1 MLDYRMI
8 TFLKVCQTMNYTHAA
23 QSLHITQPAVSQ
35 HIHYLEEQLHVKLF
49 EYEEKQLKLTEAGKI
64 LYRFAATVN
73 HDFHELSNQLSNENN
88 RLHLRFG
95 VTLTIGE
102 YLMPKVLIKLLNQHQ
117 NIHHDF
123 HELSNQLSNENN
135 RLHLRFGVTL
145 TIGEYLMPKVLI
157 KLLNQHQNIQ
167 LQMIVANTAEL
178 LMQMEEE
185 KLDFAIVEGYYPN
198 QEYEGRVY
206 RKERFIGICHVDHPF
221 AATECTLSDLKNE
234 RLLLRENGS
243 GTREVL
249 ERALKEK
256 NMSFDN
262 FCERIEI
269 GNLNVIKQL
278 VMKKIG
284 ITFCYEPVVAQEL
297 KNDDLKVM
305 NIKDFQ
311 VAHDFTFIWRKNSI
325 FQNLYQSIYE
335 QMCSCINE

>member
-73 HDFHELSNQLSNENN
+73 
-88 RLHLRFG
+88 
-95 VTLTIGE
+95 
-102 YLMPKVLIKLLNQHQ
+102 
-117 NIHHDF
+117 HDF

-278 VMKKIG
+278 VMIKIG

-297 KNDDLKVM
+297 KNGDLKVM

>member
-73 HDFHELSNQLSNENN
+73 
-88 RLHLRFG
+88 
-95 VTLTIGE
+95 
-102 YLMPKVLIKLLNQHQ
+102 
-117 NIHHDF
+117 HDF

-297 KNDDLKVM
+297 KNGDLKVM

-311 VAHDFTFIWRKNSI
+311 VVHDFTFIWRKNST

>member
-73 HDFHELSNQLSNENN
+73 
-88 RLHLRFG
+88 
-95 VTLTIGE
+95 
-102 YLMPKVLIKLLNQHQ
+102 
-117 NIHHDF
+117 HDF

-297 KNDDLKVM
+297 KNGDLKVI

>member
-73 HDFHELSNQLSNENN
+73 
-88 RLHLRFG
+88 
-95 VTLTIGE
+95 
-102 YLMPKVLIKLLNQHQ
+102 
-117 NIHHDF
+117 HDF

>member
-35 HIHYLEEQLHVKLF
+35 HIHYLEEQFHVKLF
-49 EYEEKQLKLTEAGKI
+49 EYEGKQLKLTETGKI

-73 HDFHELSNQLSNENN
+73 
-88 RLHLRFG
+88 
-95 VTLTIGE
+95 
-102 YLMPKVLIKLLNQHQ
+102 
-117 NIHHDF
+117 HDF

-206 RKERFIGICHVDHPF
+206 RKERFIGICHADHPF

-284 ITFCYEPVVAQEL
+284 ITFCYEPVVDQEL
-297 KNDDLKVM
+297 KNGDLKVM

>member
-73 HDFHELSNQLSNENN
+73 
-88 RLHLRFG
+88 
-95 VTLTIGE
+95 
-102 YLMPKVLIKLLNQHQ
+102 
-117 NIHHDF
+117 HDF

-297 KNDDLKVM
+297 KNGDLKVM

>member
-49 EYEEKQLKLTEAGKI
+49 EYEGKQLKLTETGKI

-73 HDFHELSNQLSNENN
+73 
-88 RLHLRFG
+88 
-95 VTLTIGE
+95 
-102 YLMPKVLIKLLNQHQ
+102 
-117 NIHHDF
+117 HDF

-206 RKERFIGICHVDHPF
+206 RKERFIGICHADHPF

-284 ITFCYEPVVAQEL
+284 ITFCYEPVVDQEL
-297 KNDDLKVM
+297 KNGDLKVM

>member
-117 NIHHDF
+117 NI
-123 HELSNQLSNENN
+123 
-135 RLHLRFGVTL
+135 
-145 TIGEYLMPKVLI
+145 
-157 KLLNQHQNIQ
+157 Q

-198 QEYEGRVY
+198 QEYEGKVY
-206 RKERFIGICHVDHPF
+206 RKERFIGICHADHPF

-297 KNDDLKVM
+297 KNGDLKVM

>member
-49 EYEEKQLKLTEAGKI
+49 EYEGKQLKLTETGKI

-102 YLMPKVLIKLLNQHQ
+102 YLMPKVLIKLLDQQ
-117 NIHHDF
+117 
-123 HELSNQLSNENN
+123 
-135 RLHLRFGVTL
+135 
-145 TIGEYLMPKVLI
+145 P
-157 KLLNQHQNIQ
+157 NIQ

-206 RKERFIGICHVDHPF
+206 RKERFIGICHADHPF

-297 KNDDLKVM
+297 KNGDLKVM

-335 QMCSCINE
+335 QMCSCIDE

>member
-1 MLDYRMI
+1 MLDYRII

-73 HDFHELSNQLSNENN
+73 
-88 RLHLRFG
+88 
-95 VTLTIGE
+95 
-102 YLMPKVLIKLLNQHQ
+102 
-117 NIHHDF
+117 HDF

-297 KNDDLKVM
+297 KNGDLKVM